1 VALARALVIRPE
13 LLLLDEPLSALDRKV
28 RQEVR
33 EELKRIQ
40 AEICVTTVMVTHD
53 QEEALFL
60 ADRVLVLESGSVR
73 QQGAPADIYRN
84 PVDEFVAGFLGA
96 INLLQVTVDG
106 EFLRIGAQ
114 RFALSAGQIEAP
126 AAACR
131 GVMHLAVRPEQ
142 VIVELGHCESPGCV
156 NGRLIATEF
165 GGPIVTLRVDVEGQ
179 EISVL
184 ALSPDVLSSDSWQPG
199 APVWLRIRQ
208 ARLLAATA
216 LTQ

>member
-1 VALARALVIRPE
+1 
-13 LLLLDEPLSALDRKV
+13 
-28 RQEVR
+28 
-33 EELKRIQ
+33 LK
-40 AEICVTTVMVTHD
+40 
-53 QEEALFL
+53 
-60 ADRVLVLESGSVR
+60 
-73 QQGAPADIYRN
+73 
-84 PVDEFVAGFLGA
+84 
-96 INLLQVTVDG
+96 VTVDG

-114 RFALSAGQIEAP
+114 RFALSAEQIDAVP
-126 AAACR
+126 AACS

-142 VIVELGHCESPGCV
+142 VIVELGHRETPAGCV

-184 ALSPDVLSSDSWQPG
+184 ALSPDVLSSDLWRPG

-208 ARLLAATA
+208 ARLLAVTG